1 MHEQKDLI
9 RITEEFLADAIDYP
23 KLRKAAEEYKTF
35 LYQLSSCDLDNET
48 GRSDMQLSSGK
59 ALGTFWAALCIDDFI
74 RTRQFIR
81 GIDQA
86 IREKLQNNDSI
97 HVLYAGSGPFAT
109 LLLPLILRHPRERVK
124 YTLLDINP
132 FSLEILNRLIA
143 RLELR
148 EYKLEVICADAT
160 QYRLPND
167 TPDIIV
173 SETMQNALAKEQQ
186 VPIFIQLMR
195 QAKPDTVFIP
205 EKIELSVGLR
215 KGGDLLEL
223 PFHERYKKVD
233 TVFEVSKEALHFVLQ
248 SKETA
253 PGEIIFPEN
262 SLTLEKHTLKDYS
275 QTVLLTEIKVFRNE
289 RINLNESGLTTP
301 LIINNIPENINQ
313 SITVLSQYQISTEPK
328 LDYQIVVG

>member
-1 MHEQKDLI
+1 MQEQKDLI
-9 RITEEFLADAIDYP
+9 RITEEFLTDNIDYQ

-35 LYQLSSCDLDNET
+35 LYQLCSCELDNET
-48 GRSDMQLSSGK
+48 GRSDIQLSSGK

-86 IREKLQNNDSI
+86 IREKRQHNDSI

-109 LLLPLILRHPRERVK
+109 LILPLILRHPKERVK

-143 RLELR
+143 RLELQ

-160 QYRLPND
+160 QYQLSSD

-186 VPIFIQLMR
+186 VPIFIHLMK

-205 EKIELSVGLR
+205 EKIELSIGLQ
-215 KGGDLLEL
+215 KDGDLLEF
-223 PFHERYKKVD
+223 PFLEQYKKVD
-233 TVFEVSKEALHFVLQ
+233 TVFEVSKEALHLVLQ

-262 SLTLEKHTLKDYS
+262 SLTLEKHVLKDYS
-275 QTVLLTEIKVFRNE
+275 QLVLLTEIKVFCNE

-301 LIINNIPENINQ
+301 LIIDNIPENVNQ
-313 SITVLSQYQISTEPK
+313 SITVLSQYKICTEPK